1 MIKDKRVVKAVRD
14 RRLRKRIRE
23 KIKGTPDRPRVHIFK
38 SNMYLYTQVIDDG
51 AGAVLAAA
59 STRESAFKEKSKNV
73 KNTKAAEVL
82 GEILARRIKD
92 KKIDSVVFDRGI
104 HRYHGRIKALA
115 DAMRKQGIR
124 F

>member
-51 AGAVLAAA
+51 AGAVLTAA

-73 KNTKAAEVL
+73 KNTKAAEAL
-82 GEILARRIKD
+82 GEILARRLKD